1 MFGVLFPPRLSMGK
15 GAPGAFSSC
24 MFMDA
29 PALRTCT
36 TYPSNPHTRK
46 DHLMDPITLQ
56 IFINTTLDVIWP
68 MLPPAILD
76 GLAYV

>member
-1 MFGVLFPPRLSMGK
+1 MLFPPRLSMGK

-36 TYPSNPHTRK
+36 THPPQTLTERNP
-46 DHLMDPITLQ
+46 MDPITLQ
-56 IFINTTLDVIWP
+56 ITINHVLNVIWP
-68 MLPPAILD
+68 ILPPCTLEQ
-76 GLAYV
+76 LAYV